1 MLGKH
6 IENWYTK
13 VSHIIN
19 DNTNKIQEPITNN
32 LALMPL
38 VPKGSEEYVVRG
50 DGPCLLRK
58 TAAHMAG
65 NEDEGLQLKRDLNTH
80 FFK

>member
-1 MLGKH
+1 
-6 IENWYTK
+6 
-13 VSHIIN
+13 
-19 DNTNKIQEPITNN
+19 
-32 LALMPL
+32 MPL